1 MTACTCPGRNGYS
14 DVCTVHGVAAL
25 YPAQPQRDGRA
36 WYRPVRPPGSDLSQW
51 GWTSQRKL
59 AHPAYAALYDAQTGG
74 LHPEGLC
81 GGDCSGCVS
90 EGEGGG
96 RDGSSQLD
104 ALRGPLQTLAEAQAA
119 VEATGLLW

>member
-1 MTACTCPGRNGYS
+1 MSAAQRAQRSVAEVFPARTDAQGR
-14 DVCTVHGVAAL
+14 T
-25 YPAQPQRDGRA
+25 
-36 WYRPVRPPGSDLSQW
+36 WYRPVRDAGTDLSQW

-59 AHPAYAALYDAQTGG
+59 AHPDYLAAADESTGG

-96 RDGSSQLD
+96 RDGSEALD
-104 ALRGPLQTLAEAQAA
+104 DVARGYRALAEASE
-119 VEATGLLW
+119 VLTGGLW